1 MEEEFS
7 GPPMNVVLELLLGFV
22 FCISAAL
29 TVPGNFLSIHPDSEE
44 NRDQI
49 RLSKVVAV
57 CIHLTLWGRR
67 KVLGPKKCY
76 LDSAFFPEEVKILEL
91 LLLLYCCTIIIW
103 LSDIEKY
110 NLECRIVSLSANLDF
125 MIFNHRA
132 KALPLE
138 TDMKLKH

>member
-7 GPPMNVVLELLLGFV
+7 GPPMNVVLELFLGFV
-22 FCISAAL
+22 LCISAAL
-29 TVPGNFLSIHPDSEE
+29 SVPGNFLSIHPDSEE
-44 NRDQI
+44 NRYVETI
-49 RLSKVVAV
+49 YL
-57 CIHLTLWGRR
+57 

-76 LDSAFFPEEVKILEL
+76 LDSAFFPEVSEVKILEL

-103 LSDIEKY
+103 RSDIEKY

>member
-1 MEEEFS
+1 
-7 GPPMNVVLELLLGFV
+7 ELLLGFV

-44 NRDQI
+44 NRYVETI
-49 RLSKVVAV
+49 YFLGSVVNEV
-57 CIHLTLWGRR
+57 VID
-67 KVLGPKKCY
+67 VLGIMIM
-76 LDSAFFPEEVKILEL
+76 EVKILEL
-91 LLLLYCCTIIIW
+91 LLLLYCCTIVIW
-103 LSDIEKY
+103 RSDIEKY
-110 NLECRIVSLSANLDF
+110 NLESRIVSLSANLDF